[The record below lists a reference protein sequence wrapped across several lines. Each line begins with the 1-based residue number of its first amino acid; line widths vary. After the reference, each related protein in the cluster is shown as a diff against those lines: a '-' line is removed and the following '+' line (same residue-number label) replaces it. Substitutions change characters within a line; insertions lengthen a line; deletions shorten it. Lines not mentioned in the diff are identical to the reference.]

1 MSIVTRHGDLGTTR
15 LIHGRAVSKGSARV
29 EAFGTADEL
38 GAVLGVARAH
48 AGDDPVAARLEA
60 LQRELFVVGAE
71 LATLPADRAALST
84 RLAASHVE
92 ALDAQVAELEALP
105 GLLDDW
111 ALPGATL
118 VGAQLD
124 VGRTV
129 CRRAER
135 QVVRLVDAGEEDNLD
150 LVAWLNRLA
159 DLLWLYARWYELRH
173 HADGAL
179 RAAGGQGFSSPLA
192 G

>member
-1 MSIVTRHGDLGTTR
+1 MKIYTKTGDAGDTGLFGGPRVAKDAPRIEAYGT
-15 LIHGRAVSKGSARV
+15 V
-29 EAFGTADEL
+29 DEL
-38 GAVLGVARAH
+38 NSVLGMARTQ
-48 AGDDPVAARLEA
+48 A
-60 LQRELFVVGAE
+60 LDQESDELVRRIQNELFN
-71 LATLPADRAALST
+71 L
-84 RLAASHVE
+84 
-92 ALDAQVAELEALP
+92 
-105 GLLDDW
+105 
-111 ALPGATL
+111 
-118 VGAQLD
+118 GAQLATPD
-124 VGRTV
+124 PAMHGTHLIGAAQIAALEAAIDRYEATLEPLKEFILPGGTPAAATLHFARTV